1 MSGIFRDPPETS
13 PVVRWALTP
22 YSRPDYL
29 SCALIKMIFAC
40 DLWKMIERLYPKT
53 RGEDVGIN
61 ITETC
66 VKLAP
71 LKRSIDILKS
81 IYNFKVI
88 STNLNFS

>member
-1 MSGIFRDPPETS
+1 MSGIFRDPSETS

-29 SCALIKMIFAC
+29 SCAFIKMIFAC
-40 DLWKMIERLYPKT
+40 DLWKMGERLYPKT
-53 RGEDVGIN
+53 RGEDVGIR

-71 LKRSIDILKS
+71 LKHSIDILKK
-81 IYNFKVI
+81 YHFKVV
-88 STNLNFS
+88 STNFS